1 VGGWLTASVKSI
13 MAPRTVAEHLP
24 RHLRVEGSNPFTAA
38 GTKTGM
44 ENGEK
49 KLGGTTYS
57 G

>member
-1 VGGWLTASVKSI
+1 MGGWLTASVKSI